1 MQHKRTIS
9 NQEKKATSRENK
21 SKSSKPPN
29 LFTGNKIHT
38 TIYHLASNSQRKHHS
53 PPQKLIKQEK
63 NQIKKITFP
72 SSNQTTK
79 SNAEKFRYLINGG
92 AGQEGMEREARWKEG
107 ERAQKLGFER
117 WISRGFEDHFFGWFK
132 SSFDRCA
139 VSPF

>member
-21 SKSSKPPN
+21 NKSSKPPN

-63 NQIKKITFP
+63 NQIKKSHFQVQTKQQNQMQR
-72 SSNQTTK
+72 SSGTSSMEELARRGWRGRQDGK
-79 SNAEKFRYLINGG
+79 R
-92 AGQEGMEREARWKEG
+92 EREPKN
-107 ERAQKLGFER
+107 
-117 WISRGFEDHFFGWFK
+117 
-132 SSFDRCA
+132 
-139 VSPF
+139 